1 MALGDLGIEKIGMVA
16 VMDAAHFHQLVD
28 VVQEGLGVVAHAA
41 RVVIDDMLER
51 RQLILDL
58 EQFVN
63 LLLILDDGETDAG
76 VLHHE
81 EHFGGDRIL
90 VQRHRHA
97 AERLGGAHHHVQMR
111 PVVADDGKVVA
122 TLETE
127 FGEAA
132 GQRPDTFCDVG
143 PRPGLPDPE
152 ILLAHRRR
160 VGTSSRVIQ
169 QQARKSMQP
178 IQRPEICLDGHSCL
192 LFATPRR
199 DAV

>member
-1 MALGDLGIEKIGMVA
+1 MVA
-16 VMDAAHFHQLVD
+16 VVNPPHFHQLVD
-28 VVQEGLGVVAHAA
+28 VVQEGLGVVPHAA
-41 RVVIDDMLER
+41 RVVIDDVFER
-51 RQLILDL
+51 RQLIPDL
-58 EQFVN
+58 EQLVD

-76 VLHHE
+76 ILQHE
-81 EHFGGDRIL
+81 QHLGGDRIL

-111 PVVADDGKVVA
+111 PVVADDCKVVA
-122 TLETE
+122 ALETE
-127 FGEAA
+127 LGEAA
-132 GQRPDTFCDVG
+132 GQRPDAFGNVG
-143 PRPGLPDPE
+143 PRPGLPDAQ

-160 VGTSSRVIQ
+160 VRASPRVIQ
-169 QQARKSMQP
+169 QQARKSVQP